1 MSFMPK
7 EDVVGVGETVRL
19 VRERMG
25 QEEAYMMYTK
35 YRRHKVKSELYSAF
49 DC

>member
-7 EDVVGVGETVRL
+7 EDMVGVGGTVRQ

-25 QEEAYMMYTK
+25 QDEAHRMYTK
-35 YRRHKVKSELYSAF
+35 YRRHKVKSEL
-49 DC
+49 

>member
-7 EDVVGVGETVRL
+7 DDVVGVKETVRL

-25 QEEAYMMYTK
+25 QDEAYMMYTK
-35 YRRHKVKSELYSAF
+35 YRRHKVKSELYSVF